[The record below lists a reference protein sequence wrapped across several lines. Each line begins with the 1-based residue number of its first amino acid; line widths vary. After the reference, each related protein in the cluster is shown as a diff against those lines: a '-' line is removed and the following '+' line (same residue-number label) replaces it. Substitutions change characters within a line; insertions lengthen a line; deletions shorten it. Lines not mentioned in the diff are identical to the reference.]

1 MKDPVC
7 GMVVDP
13 AEAAARVDYEGT
25 TYYFC
30 CTHCAEKFQADPARY
45 LTTEPAPTRRDQA
58 AAPEGTVYVCPMC
71 PEVREEQPGPCPFCG
86 MALESETVT
95 LEPEIEYTCPM
106 HPKVI
111 QKRPGTCPTCG
122 MALEQRTITRED

>member
-1 MKDPVC
+1 MPKDTISE
-7 GMVVDP
+7 DT
-13 AEAAARVDYEGT
+13 A
-25 TYYFC
+25 
-30 CTHCAEKFQADPARY
+30 
-45 LTTEPAPTRRDQA
+45 
-58 AAPEGTVYVCPMC
+58 YVCPMH
-71 PEVREEQPGPCPFCG
+71 PEVREDRPGPCPKCG